1 VKFWKIVSG
10 PQVCQPQPI
19 WVVAFQTICSDQRGA
34 TTRSIGRRASLG
46 VIQEKAAVATKWPGV
61 EDECQPCVP
70 ERWGGERGKRWGRGR
85 RTNDEA
91 TRKGMRHDD

>member
-1 VKFWKIVSG
+1 
-10 PQVCQPQPI
+10 
-19 WVVAFQTICSDQRGA
+19 
-34 TTRSIGRRASLG
+34 LG